1 MFRARCRPRPAGAHS
16 APRAAQ
22 CGHCKSLAPEW
33 KKAATQLKGTV
44 RVGAVDCD
52 ENKELASK
60 YGVKGFPTIK
70 TFGEDKT
77 APPVDYTGARE
88 AAAIVAHG
96 NAALGAPGAGG
107 SLVTRLA
114 YLTAHTFL
122 FKSGVPAVVLL
133 TEGGAKTA
141 PAWLT
146 SLAVKFKEGK
156 AKRVTFG
163 HARVDD
169 EPAIAA
175 RFGITDFPA
184 LVAVVP
190 PGEASGEGHAVRY
203 DKPIPASAATALREL
218 RTFVDAVVAG
228 DDAPERRLPPPAFP
242 APDVPRKQ
250 ADVSYAPLTEDNLRT
265 ACLGGK
271 KSMCVLALVAAPGG
285 EFKQDAALQEL
296 ARKYRNGALILRPFA
311 LPCTRRLTLFP
322 RADPFSFVWLDASA
336 QPEFAEALGV
346 SPAETPALL
355 VVKHGKRP
363 RLARHQGQLT
373 AAEVAPFLDR
383 VLGGD
388 VTFAPLKELPELMS
402 DAMRDALRSADADSA
417 AEL

>member
-1 MFRARCRPRPAGAHS
+1 MRI
-16 APRAAQ
+16 
-22 CGHCKSLAPEW
+22 
-33 KKAATQLKGTV
+33 
-44 RVGAVDCD
+44 GAVDCD
-52 ENKELASK
+52 VHKELASK
-60 YGVKGFPTIK
+60 FGVKGFPTIK

-77 APPVDYTGARE
+77 APPPDYTGARE

-96 NAALGAPGAGG
+96 QSALGAPGVGG
-107 SLVTRLA
+107 RVVTALT

-146 SLAVKFKEGK
+146 SLAVKYKDGK

-163 HARVDD
+163 HARADD

-190 PGEASGEGHAVRY
+190 PGEASGDGHAVRY
-203 DKPIPASAATALREL
+203 DKPIPASAAAALREL
-218 RTFVDAVVAG
+218 RAFVDAALAG
-228 DDAPERRLPPPAFP
+228 DDAPEKRLPLPAFP

-296 ARKYRNGALILRPFA
+296 GRKYRNGALASRPR
-311 LPCTRRLTLFP
+311 LGHGRLTLVP
-322 RADPFSFVWLDASA
+322 CADPFSFVWLDAGA

-346 SPAETPALL
+346 SPADVPALL
-355 VVKHGKRP
+355 VIKHGKRP
-363 RLARHQGQLT
+363 RLARYQGQLT

-402 DAMRDALRSADADSA
+402 DAVRDALRSADADSA